1 MYATSLITPLDAY
14 KSSLVCSNWTPPQ
27 IMCTEDHIQ
36 VCRYNMDRINN

>member
-27 IMCTEDHIQ
+27 TNYVH
-36 VCRYNMDRINN
+36 